1 MVPSNWSALHQVAL
15 PHVMADDFG
24 YKAGSILACL
34 EIILS
39 CLTEQCA
46 SLGCV
51 CVRHRMKQHGDVVL
65 QGAFELISSQ
75 CPKAVAGMLD
85 GMARRLSA
93 ASAARA
99 NPNQ

>member
-1 MVPSNWSALHQVAL
+1 MSDMFGLIWASFCFLPARLVLLNVKCSFGQINVATPL
-15 PHVMADDFG
+15 FG
-24 YKAGSILACL
+24 SKHNGS
-34 EIILS
+34 
-39 CLTEQCA
+39 
-46 SLGCV
+46 V
-51 CVRHRMKQHGDVVL
+51 

-93 ASAARA
+93 ASAARS

>member
-1 MVPSNWSALHQVAL
+1 MLSAVLDKSMQRPL
-15 PHVMADDFG
+15 C
-24 YKAGSILACL
+24 LAAKH
-34 EIILS
+34 S
-39 CLTEQCA
+39 
-46 SLGCV
+46 GNV
-51 CVRHRMKQHGDVVL
+51 

-93 ASAARA
+93 ASAARS

>member
-1 MVPSNWSALHQVAL
+1 MNIFKCGLLGSTGRPNIETCCVVDLLHVA
-15 PHVMADDFG
+15 M
-24 YKAGSILACL
+24 
-34 EIILS
+34 
-39 CLTEQCA
+39 
-46 SLGCV
+46 
-51 CVRHRMKQHGDVVL
+51 

-99 NPNQ
+99 NPNQYATAHHLIAHIKPC

>member
-1 MVPSNWSALHQVAL
+1 V
-15 PHVMADDFG
+15 
-24 YKAGSILACL
+24 
-34 EIILS
+34 
-39 CLTEQCA
+39 
-46 SLGCV
+46 
-51 CVRHRMKQHGDVVL
+51 

-93 ASAARA
+93 ASAARS

>member
-1 MVPSNWSALHQVAL
+1 MLQDSLTSLHSHPTLMGPQ
-15 PHVMADDFG
+15 PMQDQSD
-24 YKAGSILACL
+24 LA
-34 EIILS
+34 
-39 CLTEQCA
+39 
-46 SLGCV
+46 
-51 CVRHRMKQHGDVVL
+51 L

-93 ASAARA
+93 ASAARS

>member
-1 MVPSNWSALHQVAL
+1 MTTIRCEGLYTERQVT
-15 PHVMADDFG
+15 M
-24 YKAGSILACL
+24 
-34 EIILS
+34 
-39 CLTEQCA
+39 
-46 SLGCV
+46 
-51 CVRHRMKQHGDVVL
+51 